1 MATTTH
7 DLKLRALLDL
17 SQVKQQVQQLNSKN
31 TVNLDASGISHSIN
45 LLNQTIAKFTNSLE
59 KLSQNTHQAAVKI
72 NNASNQAESNW
83 GQIGKF
89 AAGFAVEHIGN
100 KARDY
105 FKAAGNE
112 TAADTSDFLSKVGR
126 GAVGGSA
133 FGWIGAAGGAIFGGV
148 EFALEK
154 LAENAKKA
162 AEELAAYQKVLTD
175 ARTADQA
182 ILARENTEKFS
193 KLLATG
199 STQQIENERAIR
211 EAQIAASDATKLAF
225 RSQFGDNAI
234 ENATKRIQALK
245 EEREDVTTK
254 LKYLD
259 EDPGD
264 MTAYDDIV
272 RRREAEKL
280 FESGRINAIDAE
292 IEEIT
297 NGIESYKKAEEERVK
312 YTNELKQL
320 NIAIA
325 QRKAAEDQAAKAAAA
340 KAEIERKAAE
350 AEQKRIEIETQR
362 NEAIIKKLR
371 QTDTEGAESD
381 EISNMLKSGD
391 IQTLNKMLAN
401 IRSKAELAEAEY
413 NKYLEAGEGDK
424 ATEARRQLMRY
435 RGYESS
441 ITSGIAGLEKDE
453 KYKNINGL
461 NEQYNNL
468 LNQLQKQLSPTAAV
482 SNLQAMGGSMGWVD
496 RSTESIDNNVQKIVT
511 QLQSILMQI
520 RKTDTITGFILG

>member
-83 GQIGKF
+83 GQIGKI

-112 TAADTSDFLSKVGR
+112 TAADASDFLSKVGR
-126 GAVGGSA
+126 GAVAGSA
-133 FGWIGAAGGAIFGGV
+133 AGWIGTAGGAIFGGV

-154 LAENAKKA
+154 LAENANKA
-162 AEELAAYQKVLTD
+162 AEELAKYHKQLSD
-175 ARTADQA
+175 ARATDQM

-199 STQQIENERAIR
+199 STQEIENERAIR
-211 EAQIAASDATKLAF
+211 WARIAASNATKLEF
-225 RSQFGDNAI
+225 RSQFGENAI

-264 MTAYDDIV
+264 MTVYDDIV
-272 RRREAEKL
+272 RRRKAEKL
-280 FESGRINAIDAE
+280 FESRRIYAIDAE

-320 NIAIA
+320 NLAIA
-325 QRKAAEDQAAKAAAA
+325 QRKAAEDQAAKAAEA

-350 AEQKRIEIETQR
+350 SEQKRIEIESKR

-371 QTDTEGAESD
+371 QTDAEGAESD

-413 NKYLEAGEGDK
+413 NKYLEADEGDK

-453 KYKNINGL
+453 QYKNVSVL
-461 NEQYNNL
+461 NDKYNNL

-511 QLQSILMQI
+511 QLQSILTQI
-520 RKTDTITGFILG
+520 RKTDTTTGLILL

>member
-7 DLKLRALLDL
+7 DLKLRALLDV

-105 FKAAGNE
+105 FKATGNE
-112 TAADTSDFLSKVGR
+112 TAADASDFLSKVGR
-126 GAVGGSA
+126 GAVAGSA
-133 FGWIGAAGGAIFGGV
+133 AGWIGAAGGTIFGVV

-162 AEELAAYQKVLTD
+162 AEELATYHKQLTD
-175 ARTADQA
+175 ARATDQM

-193 KLLATG
+193 NLLATG
-199 STQQIENERAIR
+199 STQEIENERAIR
-211 EAQIAASDATKLAF
+211 WARIAAADATKLAF

-245 EEREDVTTK
+245 EERKDFTSK
-254 LKYLD
+254 LEYLD

-264 MTAYDDIV
+264 MTVYDDIV
-272 RRREAEKL
+272 KRRKDEKL
-280 FESGRINAIDAE
+280 FSNQLAAIDAE
-292 IEEIT
+292 IAEIT

-320 NIAIA
+320 NVAIA
-325 QRKAAEDQAAKAAAA
+325 QRKAAEDQAAKAAEA

-350 AEQKRIEIETQR
+350 AEQKRIEIESQR

-371 QTDTEGAESD
+371 QTDAEGTESD

-441 ITSGIAGLEKDE
+441 ITSGITGIEKDE
-453 KYKNINGL
+453 QYKNISGL
-461 NEQYNNL
+461 NDQYNNL

-511 QLQSILMQI
+511 QLQSILTQI
-520 RKTDTITGFILG
+520 RKTDTTTGLILL

>member
-83 GQIGKF
+83 SQIGKF

-112 TAADTSDFLSKVGR
+112 TAADASDFLSKVGR
-126 GAVGGSA
+126 GAVAGSA
-133 FGWIGAAGGAIFGGV
+133 AGWIGAAGGTIFGVV

-162 AEELAAYQKVLTD
+162 AEELAKYHKQLTD
-175 ARTADQA
+175 ARATDQM

-193 KLLATG
+193 NLLATG

-211 EAQIAASDATKLAF
+211 WARIAASNATKLAF

-259 EDPGD
+259 EYPGD
-264 MTAYDDIV
+264 MTVYDYIV
-272 RRREAEKL
+272 KRRKDEKL
-280 FESGRINAIDAE
+280 FSDQLAAIDAE
-292 IEEIT
+292 ITEIT

-320 NIAIA
+320 NVAIA

-350 AEQKRIEIETQR
+350 AEQKRIEIEAQR

-371 QTDTEGAESD
+371 QTDAEDAESD
-381 EISNMLKSGD
+381 EISNMLKSRD

-413 NKYLEAGEGDK
+413 NKYLEAYEGDK

-441 ITSGIAGLEKDE
+441 ITSGISGLEKDE
-453 KYKNINGL
+453 QYKNISVL
-461 NEQYNNL
+461 NDKYNNL

-511 QLQSILMQI
+511 QLQSILTQI
-520 RKTDTITGFILG
+520 RKTDTTTGLILL

>member
-45 LLNQTIAKFTNSLE
+45 LLNQTISKFTNSLE

-83 GQIGKF
+83 GQIGKI

-105 FKAAGNE
+105 FRAAGNE

-126 GAVGGSA
+126 GAVAGSA
-133 FGWIGAAGGAIFGGV
+133 AGWIGTVGGAIFGGV

-154 LAENAKKA
+154 LAENANKA
-162 AEELAAYQKVLTD
+162 AEELAKYHKQLSD
-175 ARTADQA
+175 ARAADQA

-199 STQQIENERAIR
+199 STQEIENERAIR
-211 EAQIAASDATKLAF
+211 EAQIAASNATKLAF

-245 EEREDVTTK
+245 EGREDVTTK

-259 EDPGD
+259 EDQGD
-264 MTAYDDIV
+264 MTVYDDIV
-272 RRREAEKL
+272 RRRKAEKL

-350 AEQKRIEIETQR
+350 AEQKRIEIEAQR

-371 QTDTEGAESD
+371 QTDAEGAESD

-424 ATEARRQLMRY
+424 ATEARHQLMRY

-453 KYKNINGL
+453 KYKNISGL
-461 NEQYNNL
+461 NDQYNNL

-511 QLQSILMQI
+511 QLQSILTQI